1 MAATATRHRRSHT
14 PPDGPTRADACRHG
28 TYPWHAEPR
37 QRGAARQED
46 VEHGDGAA
54 ATRPLSCSRGS
65 AAAACEESACTP
77 DVQAR
82 RSLTEPRPYGLSP
95 PHEPRRFQDALEFAP
110 LVLFGDRDAVE
121 AAEAALRAERE
132 LLGWQVLRCFAEA
145 PAQQVEAFQVGALGR
160 HQSEHCDLAA
170 RHIAQRRETAGA
182 LVVVFEQD
190 AVVLELREQPLGDRI
205 VMALAMP
212 LRHDVAG
219 RRIDGAWIAL

>member
-1 MAATATRHRRSHT
+1 MAATAIQHRRSHT
-14 PPDGPTRADACRHG
+14 PSDGPTRADARRHG

-54 ATRPLSCSRGS
+54 ATRPLSCSRRN
-65 AAAACEESACTP
+65 AAAAREESACTP

-95 PHEPRRFQDALEFAP
+95 PHQPRCFQDALEFAP

-132 LLGWQVLRCFAEA
+132 LFSRQVLRRLADA
-145 PAQQVEAFQVGALGR
+145 PAQEIEAFQVGALGR
-160 HQSEHCDLAA
+160 HQSEHRDLAA
-170 RHIAQRRETAGA
+170 SARNAAARSCRSA
-182 LVVVFEQD
+182 
-190 AVVLELREQPLGDRI
+190 R
-205 VMALAMP
+205 
-212 LRHDVAG
+212 
-219 RRIDGAWIAL
+219 RRIRAGCGRA